1 MKRTLGGV
9 ACAALAA
16 AAVALVV
23 AAVAWSSGV
32 LGGGPAQ
39 IRVYGGGQ
47 ISTPAPVPTRTIS
60 LDAAANPQGLG
71 AYGTLRYAAAAGGFR
86 GEVTCLAVDGNTAL
100 VGGFVREG
108 PSNFVGL
115 TFLYAVSDNGPPG
128 SGADRAGFID
138 VGPDVD
144 TPPYPGLPANF
155 PSTCP
160 SAAGAQENLGAFPLT
175 GDVSIETP

>member
-1 MKRTLGGV
+1 MKGML
-9 ACAALAA
+9 LP
-16 AAVALVV
+16 AAVAVGVLSV
-23 AAVAWSSGV
+23 AGAAWSSGV

-39 IRVYGGGQ
+39 FRVYGGGQ

-60 LDAAANPQGLG
+60 LDAAANPQGVG

-86 GEVTCLAVDGNTAL
+86 GEVSCLSVDGNTAL

-160 SAAGAQENLGAFPLT
+160 SASGAQDNLGAFPLT
-175 GDVSIETP
+175 GDVSIERP